1 MTKRRPVWYLDLYFA
16 AGVVLLTL
24 AIWAFSTLVEDVL
37 EQDPLVRWDA
47 AVATWVHARTS
58 PSGVRFF
65 SGLTYL
71 GSGPVTWTIAALGVL
86 LLRRRPVLLTAWAA
100 AFIGAHILS
109 RVLKRVVQRTRPPDE
124 ISHVQHESF
133 SFPSGHSVKAVVC
146 YVMLA
151 YVIARL
157 LELNT
162 PRRVAVYV
170 AAGAVIAAIGWSR
183 VYLGAHY
190 PSDVLG
196 GFTVGLAW
204 LAICLTGVRLV
215 GRRGS

>member
-1 MTKRRPVWYLDLYFA
+1 MTKRRPVWYLDLYFG
-16 AGVVLLTL
+16 AGVVLLVL
-24 AIWAFSTLVEDVL
+24 AIWASSTLVEDVL
-37 EQDPLVRWDA
+37 ERDPLVRWDTA
-47 AVATWVHARTS
+47 MATWVHARTS

-65 SGLTYL
+65 SVLTQL
-71 GSGPVTWTIAALGVL
+71 GSAGVTWAIAALGVP

-124 ISHVQHESF
+124 ISHVDHESF
-133 SFPSGHSVKAVVC
+133 SFPSGHSLKAAVC

-151 YVIARL
+151 YVIAHL
-157 LELNT
+157 FELT
-162 PRRVAVYV
+162 QARRVAVYV
-170 AAGAVIAAIGWSR
+170 ATGAVIAAVGWSR

-196 GFTVGLAW
+196 GFAVGLAW
-204 LAICLTGVRLV
+204 LAICLTGVRLL
-215 GRRGS
+215 GRRAA

>member
-1 MTKRRPVWYLDLYFA
+1 MTNRRPVWYLDLYFG
-16 AGVVLLTL
+16 AGVVLLAL

-47 AVATWVHARTS
+47 AVAAWVHARTS
-58 PSGVRFF
+58 SGGVRFF
-65 SGLTYL
+65 SLLTHL
-71 GSGPVTWTIAALGVL
+71 GSATVTWAIAALGVL
-86 LLRRRPVLLTAWAA
+86 WLRRRPVLLTAWAA

-124 ISHVQHESF
+124 ISHVDHESF
-133 SFPSGHSVKAVVC
+133 SFPSGHSLKAVVC

-151 YVIARL
+151 YVIAHL
-157 LELNT
+157 LELSKT
-162 PRRVAVYV
+162 RRIAVYV
-170 AAGAVIAAIGWSR
+170 AAAAVIAAVGWSR

-196 GFTVGLAW
+196 GFAVGLAW
-204 LAICLTGVRLV
+204 LAICLTGVRLL
-215 GRRGS
+215 GRRAA